1 MNDWKAKEAARAS
14 AAKALQAAFPGL
26 VPASDKVD
34 SLNAAAKNM
43 RIELKAA
50 FPGVKF
56 SVKSSRFSGGD
67 SISVSWIDGPNGDQV
82 DAIIDRYSAGSFD
95 GMTDCYNY
103 SRDAWTDAFGSA
115 KYVSGSRAFSDKA
128 IESAIRTVMAKYAAN
143 LERDGIKAVA
153 VDDYRNN
160 RLWNVDLLR
169 AGYGN
174 RGDLQS
180 LISEVLYKRTWALTR
195 VARPFFKSEEVA

>member
-1 MNDWKAKEAARAS
+1 MNDWKAKQAARAS
-14 AAKALQAAFPGL
+14 AAKALQAAFPAL
-26 VPASDKVD
+26 VPISDKVD

-67 SISVSWIDGPNGDQV
+67 SISVSWTDGPNGDQV
-82 DAIIDRYSAGSFD
+82 DAIINRYSAGSFD

-103 SRDAWTDAFGSA
+103 SRDAWKDAFGDA
-115 KYVSGSRAFSDKA
+115 KYVNSSRAFSDKA
-128 IESAIRTVMAKYAAN
+128 IESAIRTVMAKYAGN
-143 LERDGIKAVA
+143 FERDGIKAVA

-180 LISEVLYKRTWALTR
+180 LISEVLYKRTWALTK
-195 VARPFFKSEEVA
+195 VARPVDVEAAC